1 MSNISFIGLF
11 IAVLLMVF
19 FMLQGGLL
27 IRAINK
33 KEKKRIP
40 LHLIGVIATLLLTI
54 FLFCQSL
61 GIDVSSNFLIIGT
74 LIMTTLFFIGYGF
87 DSLFVVKK

>member
-19 FMLQGGLL
+19 FMLQAGLC

-33 KEKKRIP
+33 KEKGKII
-40 LHLIGVIATLLLTI
+40 LHLIGVITTFLLTI
-54 FLFCQSL
+54 FLFCQSV
-61 GIDVSSNFLIIGT
+61 GIDLSSNFLIIGT
-74 LIMTTLFFIGYGF
+74 LIMATLFFIGYGF

>member
-1 MSNISFIGLF
+1 MSDISYIGLF

-19 FMLQGGLL
+19 FMLQVGLF

-33 KEKKRIP
+33 KENKKVV
-40 LHLIGVIATLLLTI
+40 LHLIGVITTVLLTI
-54 FLFCQSL
+54 FIFCQSV
-61 GIDVSSNFLIIGT
+61 GIDLSSNFLIIGT
-74 LIMTTLFFIGYGF
+74 LIMATLFYIGYGF